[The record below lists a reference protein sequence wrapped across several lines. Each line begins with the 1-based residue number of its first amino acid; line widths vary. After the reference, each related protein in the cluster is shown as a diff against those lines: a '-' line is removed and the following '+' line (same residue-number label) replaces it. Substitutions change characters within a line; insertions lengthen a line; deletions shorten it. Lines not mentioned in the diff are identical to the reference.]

1 MSIVNRTL
9 YSYLDDHT
17 IEHRR
22 HSGILR
28 LGSFDEQIYWYVEFK
43 KSLHQVSKS
52 IPPFALD
59 KILNSNWYLIL
70 CNSHEAFHEVV
81 EEIYQHVVFGMSI
94 PAERITLLSE
104 SADVYN
110 EVKAVAAKYNMP
122 EIKCKWT
129 RIFEHSVQTE
139 KLEHL
144 KDYDDVVTLEDKPYE
159 KKFLNFNRRWR
170 LQRPTLVA
178 LLYSIGI
185 LDKGFVSLGP
195 CDDNNDWN
203 TVWPWI
209 EMQNSTNEETSK
221 LLADNKFN
229 ICNIPPMYV
238 DHLDLIPN
246 RPLIEPHSTD
256 RLYSNSYVSVVTET
270 NFYKSQPGR
279 FVSEK
284 IFKPIAQRH
293 PFVLVSVPRTLELLR
308 DLGYKTFSPWIDES
322 YDLET
327 DDNKRLL
334 MVVREIERLSNLTP
348 EELTNYLNGVRDIC
362 KHNFNALLSKKTF
375 IDDLN

>member
-1 MSIVNRTL
+1 MSIINRNF
-9 YSYLDDHT
+9 YFYLDDYM
-17 IEHRR
+17 IERR
-22 HSGILR
+22 QHSGIWS
-28 LGSFDEQIYWYVEFK
+28 LGSFDEQKYWYVEFK
-43 KSLHQVSKS
+43 KPLFQVSKV

-59 KILNSNWYLIL
+59 KIKNSDYYLML

-81 EEIYQHVVFGMSI
+81 EQIYEHVIIALGI
-94 PAERITLLSE
+94 PADRIVLLSE
-104 SADVYN
+104 SADVHH
-110 EVKAVAAKYNMP
+110 EVKVVAAKYNMP

-129 RIFEHSVQTE
+129 RVFEHSVQVE
-139 KLEHL
+139 KVEYLR
-144 KDYDDVVTLEDKPYE
+144 DNDDLVTLEDKPYE

-195 CDDNNDWN
+195 CDDKNDWT

-209 EMQNSTNEETSK
+209 EAQNSTNEETSK
-221 LLADNKFN
+221 LLADNKFH
-229 ICNIPPMYV
+229 ICNIPPMYL
-238 DHLDLIPN
+238 DHHDLTVN
-246 RPLIEPHSTD
+246 RPLIEAYSTN
-256 RLYSNSYVSVVTET
+256 RLYNNSYVSVVTET
-270 NFYKSQPGR
+270 NFYKVQPGR

-284 IFKPIAQRH
+284 VFKPIAQRH

-308 DLGYKTFSPWIDES
+308 ELGYKTFSPWIDES

-334 MVVREIERLSNLTP
+334 MVAREIERLSNLTP
-348 EELTNYLNGVRDIC
+348 DELTSYLNGVRDIC
-362 KHNFNALLSKKTF
+362 EHNLSVLLGKKTF
-375 IDDLN
+375 MDDLN

>member
-1 MSIVNRTL
+1 MSILNRSM
-9 YSYLDDHT
+9 YFYVDDYT
-17 IEHRR
+17 METRR
-22 HSGILR
+22 DSGILR

-43 KSLHQVSKS
+43 KSLHQISKA
-52 IPPFALD
+52 IPPPVLA
-59 KILNSNWYLIL
+59 KILNSNFYLML

-81 EEIYQHVVFGMSI
+81 EQIYQYVVFGLGI
-94 PAERITLLSE
+94 PAERIVLLSE
-104 SADVYN
+104 SADVHN
-110 EVKAVAAKYNMP
+110 EVKVVAARHNMP

-129 RIFEHSVQTE
+129 RVFEHSVQIE

-144 KDYDDVVTLEDKPYE
+144 ANNSDILTLEDKLYD

-178 LLYSIGI
+178 LLYSIRI

-195 CDDNNDWN
+195 CDDNNDWSS
-203 TVWPWI
+203 VWHWI
-209 EMQNSTNEETSK
+209 ETQNSTNEETSK
-221 LLADNKFN
+221 LLADNKSA
-229 ICNIPPMYV
+229 ICNLPPMYL
-238 DHLDLIPN
+238 DHDDLTIN
-246 RPLIEPHSTD
+246 RPFIEAHSTD

-284 IFKPIAQRH
+284 VFKPIAQRH
-293 PFVLVSVPRTLELLR
+293 PFILVSVPRTLELLR
-308 DLGYKTFSPWIDES
+308 ELGYKTFSPWIDES

-334 MVVREIERLSNLTP
+334 MVAREIERLSNLTP
-348 EELTNYLNGVRDIC
+348 EELTNYLNGVRDTC
-362 KHNFNALLSKKTF
+362 EHNLNVLLSKKTF
-375 IDDLN
+375 MDDLN

>member
-1 MSIVNRTL
+1 MSILNRSK
-9 YSYLDDHT
+9 YFYLDDFS
-17 IEHRR
+17 IEERQ

-28 LGSFDEQIYWYVEFK
+28 LGPLDEHPYWYVEFK
-43 KSLHQVSKS
+43 KPLHQISKVV
-52 IPPFALD
+52 PTLVLD
-59 KILNSNWYLIL
+59 KILNSNVYLML

-81 EEIYQHVVFGMSI
+81 EQVYQYVIFGLGV
-94 PAERITLLSE
+94 PADKIVLLSE
-104 SADVYN
+104 SADIHH
-110 EVKAVAAKYNMP
+110 EVKVVAARYNMP

-139 KLEHL
+139 KLIHL
-144 KDYDDVVTLEDKPYE
+144 KDNADIVTLEDKPYD

-195 CDDNNDWN
+195 CDDNNNWS
-203 TVWPWI
+203 TVWAWM
-209 EMQNSTNEETSK
+209 ESQNSTNEETSK
-221 LLADNKFN
+221 LLSDNKTA
-229 ICNIPPMYV
+229 ICNLPPMY
-238 DHLDLIPN
+238 LDYEDLTVN
-246 RPLIEPHSTD
+246 RPLIEADSTD
-256 RLYSNSYVSVVTET
+256 RFYSNSYVSIVSET

-284 IFKPIAQRH
+284 VFKPIAQRH

-308 DLGYKTFSPWIDES
+308 ELGYKTFSPWIDES

-327 DDNKRLL
+327 DDNRRLL
-334 MVVREIERLSNLTP
+334 MVAREIERLSNLTV
-348 EELTNYLNGVRDIC
+348 EELTAYLNGVRDIC
-362 KHNFNALLSKKTF
+362 EHNLNVLLSKKTF
-375 IDDLN
+375 MDDLN

>member
-1 MSIVNRTL
+1 MTILNRSM
-9 YSYLDDHT
+9 YFYVDDFVL
-17 IEHRR
+17 EKRS

-43 KSLHQVSKS
+43 KQLHQISKAV
-52 IPPFALD
+52 PPPILD
-59 KILNSNWYLIL
+59 KILNSNFYLMI

-81 EEIYQHVVFGMSI
+81 EEVYKHVVFGLNI
-94 PAERITLLSE
+94 PAEKVVLLSE
-104 SADVYN
+104 SADVHN
-110 EVKAVAAKYNMP
+110 EVKVVATKYNMP

-129 RIFEHSVQTE
+129 RIFENGVQVE

-144 KDYDDVVTLEDKPYE
+144 KDNADIVTLEDKPYE

-195 CDDNNDWN
+195 CDDNNSWN
-203 TVWPWI
+203 SVWTWI
-209 EMQNSTNEETSK
+209 ETQNTTNEETSK
-221 LLADNKFN
+221 LLADNKSA
-229 ICNIPPMYV
+229 ICNLPPLYL
-238 DHLDLIPN
+238 DHDDLTVN
-246 RPLIEPHSTD
+246 RPLIEAHSTD

-270 NFYKSQPGR
+270 NFYKDQPGR

-293 PFVLVSVPRTLELLR
+293 PFILVSVPRTLELLR
-308 DLGYKTFSPWIDES
+308 ELGYKTFSPWIDES

-327 DDNKRLL
+327 DDNTRLL
-334 MVVREIERLSNLTP
+334 MVVREIQRLSNLTP
-348 EELTNYLNGVRDIC
+348 EELTVYLNGVRDVC
-362 KHNFNALLSKKTF
+362 EHNLNVLLSKKTF
-375 IDDLN
+375 MDDLN

>member
-1 MSIVNRTL
+1 MYFYV
-9 YSYLDDHT
+9 DDYT
-17 IEHRR
+17 METRR
-22 HSGILR
+22 DSGILR

-43 KSLHQVSKS
+43 KSLHQISKA
-52 IPPFALD
+52 IPPPVLD
-59 KILNSNWYLIL
+59 KILNSNFYLML

-81 EEIYQHVVFGMSI
+81 EQIYQYVVFGLGI
-94 PAERITLLSE
+94 PAERIVLLSE
-104 SADVYN
+104 SADVHN
-110 EVKAVAAKYNMP
+110 EVKVVAARHNMP

-144 KDYDDVVTLEDKPYE
+144 KDYNDVVTLEDKPYE

-209 EMQNSTNEETSK
+209 ETQNSTNEETSK

-246 RPLIEPHSTD
+246 RPSIEPHSTD

-284 IFKPIAQRH
+284 VFKPIAQKH
-293 PFVLVSVPRTLELLR
+293 PFVLVSVPKTLELLR
-308 DLGYKTFSPWIDES
+308 ELGYKTFSPWIDES

-334 MVVREIERLSNLTP
+334 MVAREIERLSNLTP
-348 EELTNYLNGVRDIC
+348 EELTNYLNGVRDTC
-362 KHNFNALLSKKTF
+362 KHNLNVLLSKTTF
-375 IDDLN
+375 MDDLN